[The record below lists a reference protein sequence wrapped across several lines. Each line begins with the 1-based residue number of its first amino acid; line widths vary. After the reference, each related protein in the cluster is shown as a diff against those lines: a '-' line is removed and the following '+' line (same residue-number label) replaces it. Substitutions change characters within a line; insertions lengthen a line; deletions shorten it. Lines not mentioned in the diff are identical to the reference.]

1 MTRQDTGNFPKLGSN
16 DQVIDDAFAGPLIPR
31 RGFGAHK
38 WGVGGLVVVAGS
50 PGFAGAAAL
59 CAMAASRAGAGIVN
73 AAVPHSLAGVLT
85 SLVPEAAL
93 ILLPSGDS
101 TGSSRRAVEL
111 IEEKLARSAALA
123 LGPGLGQDETA
134 RSLLSAIFGTPKSR
148 ASVGFGI
155 SATSSIGM
163 SEGLLARVK
172 KPLVVDADGLN
183 WLGEQDA
190 WWRHIPE
197 QSTVLTPHVG
207 EMSRLLGVSADE
219 VMNDPLSTV
228 REAAKR
234 WHQVVVLKYG
244 HTAVSD
250 GKRTLVAGDAPVSL
264 ATAGTGDVL
273 TGVIGAFLAQGVAPL
288 EAASLAI
295 HVGTRA
301 ARRVEA
307 TTGVLG
313 LMASDLPLAIAAEV
327 AAMSEAVETDHD

>member
-1 MTRQDTGNFPKLGSN
+1 MTRQDKADFPKLGAN
-16 DQVIDDAFAGPLIPR
+16 DQLIDDEFARPLVPR
-31 RGFGAHK
+31 REFGVHK

-59 CAMAASRAGAGIVN
+59 CSMAASRAGAGIVN
-73 AAVPHSLAGVLT
+73 AAVPHGLAGVVN

-111 IEEKLARSAALA
+111 IEDKLARSAALA
-123 LGPGLGQDETA
+123 IGPGLGQDETA
-134 RSLLSAIFGTPKSR
+134 RSLLSAIFAPPQART
-148 ASVGFGI
+148 SVGFGI
-155 SATSSIGM
+155 STNSSAAM
-163 SEGLLARVK
+163 TQGLLARVK
-172 KPLVVDADGLN
+172 KPLVIDADGLN
-183 WLGEQDA
+183 WLAEQDA
-190 WWRHIPE
+190 WWQHMPE

-207 EMSRLLGVSADE
+207 EMSRLMGVSADD
-219 VMNDPLSTV
+219 VTTDPLGAV

-234 WHQVVVLKYG
+234 WNQVVVLKYG

-250 GKRTLVAGDAPVSL
+250 GRQTLVAEDAPVSL

-288 EAASLAI
+288 GAASLAV

-301 ARRVEA
+301 ARRVENR
-307 TTGVLG
+307 TGVLG
-313 LMASDLPLAIAAEV
+313 LMASDLPLAIAAEI
-327 AAMSEAVETDHD
+327 AAMSET